1 METNTGLSASDVA
14 LLNRDND
21 GWGDNGF
28 MWIFALLIL
37 FWGGNGMWGN
47 RNMPANGE
55 PVTEAGLCNAM
66 NFNNLENAVGRLSD
80 QNQQQTQL
88 LGNGICNLGYE
99 MQGNISQ
106 LGKEVALGQSGIN
119 QTILTTGHSI
129 GKQLSDCCCE
139 NRLATANL
147 SAQMDRQTCDITSAI
162 HAEGEATRA
171 LMQTNEIQALRDKV
185 SSLEMDSRM
194 YGVVR
199 YPNGFVY
206 NAGNSP
212 FCGCNSTCG
221 CGV

>member
-1 METNTGLSASDVA
+1 METGLTASDVA
-14 LLNRDND
+14 LLNGKNNDND
-21 GWGDNGF
+21 WTDGGF

-47 RNMPANGE
+47 RNVTNGE

-106 LGKEVALGQSGIN
+106 LGKEAALGQSGIN
-119 QTILTTGHSI
+119 QNIMSEGNTIQRQI
-129 GKQLSDCCCE
+129 AECCCD

-212 FCGCNSTCG
+212 FCGCNG